1 MKIKDVG
8 LLDEFVP
15 VKGDLSTGEAAEQF
29 YMKGYKVLLVVDDRE
44 RPQGVAAFAQF
55 LSAVIEG
62 RDPTKTRLSE
72 IMKKLDVTVDVECDV
87 EEAVRKMLY
96 EAHFKALPV
105 MKNNRIIGLVT
116 IDHIFAAL
124 SRSETQHRLGTG

>member
-15 VKGDLSTGEAAEQF
+15 VKGDLSVREAAEHF
-29 YMKGYKVLLVVDDRE
+29 YRNGYKVLLVVDDRE

-72 IMKKLDVTVDVECDV
+72 IMKKLDVMVDVESDAD
-87 EEAVRKMLY
+87 EAVKKMLY

-105 MKNNRIIGLVT
+105 MKNSRIVGLVT

-124 SRSETQHRLGTG
+124 SKSETQHRLGTG